1 MKLGWL
7 RRVRPDEWVVG
18 SKDLIRVA
26 VARNPAQA
34 APLTGAY
41 FGASGD
47 ELGMEVT
54 VEVTQTKAGRSRRS
68 RGV

>member
-1 MKLGWL
+1 M
-7 RRVRPDEWVVG
+7 
-18 SKDLIRVA
+18 SQS
-26 VARNPAQA
+26 RNPGQA

-54 VEVTQTKAGRSRRS
+54 VEVTQPKQVEPVDLAG
-68 RGV
+68 V